1 MRVYASLIAIAG
13 LSLGCGNSVL
23 GTRDGLQL
31 SVTVGRPVIS
41 VGDSTIATISLQN
54 ISAVLI
60 TVTTGGCLMLPYIT
74 AEATGEVVYPS
85 GGHWFCVAVLRSLSL
100 GPGAKTNQQLVVYGA
115 DLTRPTRPQL
125 ARGDYSVY
133 ATLQSS
139 EFPLRSAPVTLTVR

>member
-1 MRVYASLIAIAG
+1 MRVCALGIALTG
-13 LSLGCGNSVL
+13 LSLGCGNSV

-41 VGDSTIATISLQN
+41 AGDSTIATISLQN
-54 ISAVLI
+54 ISAVPI
-60 TVTTGGCLMLPYIT
+60 TVTTGGCVMLAYIT
-74 AEATGEVVYPS
+74 AEATREVVYPS
-85 GGHWFCVAVLRSLSL
+85 GGDWVCPAVLRSLSL

-115 DLTRPTRPQL
+115 DLTRPSRPRL
-125 ARGDYSVY
+125 ARGNYSVY

>member
-1 MRVYASLIAIAG
+1 
-13 LSLGCGNSVL
+13 
-23 GTRDGLQL
+23 DGLQL

-54 ISAVLI
+54 ISAVPI

-100 GPGAKTNQQLVVYGA
+100 GPGAKTNQQLVVYGRIHYRSEEH
-115 DLTRPTRPQL
+115 T
-125 ARGDYSVY
+125 SE
-133 ATLQSS
+133 LQSRGHLVCRLLL
-139 EFPLRSAPVTLTVR
+139 EKKKKNKKPNKRH